1 MPREPLHPDF
11 LAKLAAVDVAD
22 MNDDPI
28 DDPDN
33 PEWTE
38 EDFARAVGPE
48 ALSDVELAAFPNTKV
63 RGRPRSPSPKVQI
76 SIRLEPEVLDG
87 LKAQGPGWQTLANEL
102 LREGLRRRKRR
113 A

>member
-1 MPREPLHPDF
+1 MSREPLHPEI
-11 LAKLAAVDVAD
+11 LAKLAAIDLND

-33 PEWTE
+33 PEWTA

-48 ALSDVELAAFPNTKV
+48 GLSDVELAAFPNTKV
-63 RGRPRSPSPKVQI
+63 RGRPRAASPKVQI
-76 SIRLEPEVLDG
+76 SIRLEPDIVDD
-87 LKAQGPGWQTLANEL
+87 LKAHGPGWQRLANDM
-102 LREGLRRRKRR
+102 LREGLRNRKKR

>member
-1 MPREPLHPDF
+1 MPREPLHPDT
-11 LAKLAAVDVAD
+11 LAKLAAVDVND

-48 ALSDVELAAFPNTKV
+48 ALSDIELAAFPNTKV
-63 RGRPRSPSPKVQI
+63 RGRPRAASPKVQI
-76 SIRLEPEVLDG
+76 SIRLEPDVLAG
-87 LKAQGPGWQTLANEL
+87 LREQGPGWQKLANDM
-102 LREGLRRRKRR
+102 LREGLRKRNRR